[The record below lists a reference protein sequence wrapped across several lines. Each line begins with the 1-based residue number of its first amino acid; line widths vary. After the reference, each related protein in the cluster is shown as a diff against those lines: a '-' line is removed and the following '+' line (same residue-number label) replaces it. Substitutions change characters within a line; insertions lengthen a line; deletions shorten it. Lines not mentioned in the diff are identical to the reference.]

1 NTHHACISAT
11 SNLQNNP
18 PLVLPVRYI
27 SATSNQYSFTVSYL
41 IETFGFSKESA
52 LTTSKHVNFETSK
65 KPDSVIA
72 FFKKQGFSKTDITR
86 MIKTRPSLLSDEKTV
101 HAIKRFPRLISYDVK
116 VYLLPNISILNN
128 IGVPQSNIISM
139 FRIQPQILLQSP
151 PKLKEIGDTI
161 KNMGF
166 DPTGKRYLTALFVYS
181 SMTKATWDSKVDH
194 FKKLGWSEEEICK
207 AFHLQPILMKT
218 SEHKITAIMSFLVNK
233 MGFTPSA
240 IVILMSSLEKKI
252 VPRGLFGKD
261 LLSKGYIKNLG
272 LESLF
277 LSPEKVFL
285 NRFVYRYGEASE
297 LLKL

>member
-1 NTHHACISAT
+1 
-11 SNLQNNP
+11 
-18 PLVLPVRYI
+18 
-27 SATSNQYSFTVSYL
+27 
-41 IETFGFSKESA
+41 
-52 LTTSKHVNFETSK
+52 
-65 KPDSVIA
+65 
-72 FFKKQGFSKTDITR
+72 
-86 MIKTRPSLLSDEKTV
+86 
-101 HAIKRFPRLISYDVK
+101 
-116 VYLLPNISILNN
+116 
-128 IGVPQSNIISM
+128 M

-261 LLSKGYIKNLG
+261 LLSKTL
-272 LESLF
+272 
-277 LSPEKVFL
+277 
-285 NRFVYRYGEASE
+285 A
-297 LLKL
+297 